1 MFIVYGLYSKKYD
14 KIYIGYTSN
23 MEQRLLSHNEL
34 EQKGWTMKYRPWEI
48 IYTEIHTTKVEAMKR
63 EKQLKTAKGR
73 ESIFS

>member
-1 MFIVYGLYSKKYD
+1 
-14 KIYIGYTSN
+14 
-23 MEQRLLSHNEL
+23 
-34 EQKGWTMKYRPWEI
+34 MKYRPWEI